1 VSTEAAGAGKVK
13 ARAMQPGATIG
24 VPAPASPYTNRSEL
38 LRGVEWWERQG
49 YRVKLAEGIH
59 ARNAY
64 LAGDARSRAR
74 DLTAMFADDE
84 VDVVHAFQ
92 GGYGAAQTIPHV
104 DWDVVRANPKPFV
117 GYSDITAL
125 NVAMRHYAGLVTFYG
140 PTLGDVDHPKSKDF
154 NKQNLLRALTS
165 TEPLGQ
171 VPANPDDPY
180 LRPLGPGRVTGEL
193 VGGCLW
199 LLGQAIGTPWQPD
212 FSGKVLF
219 FEDVDAAPWYLD
231 GLLNQMTQAG
241 MLKDVI
247 GVVIGEMV
255 DCDWRASKPEWP
267 QTFSLEDVLEQY
279 VEPLG
284 VPALYR
290 LPLGHGDYLA
300 TLPLGVQV
308 TLDADA
314 RTLSVDEA
322 ALLP

>member
-1 VSTEAAGAGKVK
+1 MSASK

-49 YRVKLAEGIH
+49 YRVKLADGIH
-59 ARNAY
+59 AREAY
-64 LAGDARSRAR
+64 IAGDAVSRAR

-84 VDVVHAFQ
+84 VEVVHAFQ
-92 GGYGAAQTIPHV
+92 GGYGSAQTIPHV
-104 DWDVVRANPKPFV
+104 DWSVVRANPKPFV

-125 NVAMRHYAGLVTFYG
+125 HLAMRHFADLVTFYG
-140 PTLGDVDHPKSKDF
+140 PTLGDIDHPDSNDY

-165 TEPLGQ
+165 TEPLGP
-171 VPANPDDPY
+171 VPPRPKDDY
-180 LRPLGPGRVTGEL
+180 LRALAPGRVSGEI

-199 LLGQAIGTPWQPD
+199 LIGQTIGTPWQPD
-212 FSGKVLF
+212 LAGRIFF
-219 FEDVDAAPWYLD
+219 FEDVDAPPWYLD

-241 MLKDVI
+241 MLDDVV
-247 GVVIGEMV
+247 GVVVGEMV
-255 DCDWRASKPEWP
+255 KCDWRESRPEWP
-267 QTFSLEDVLEQY
+267 QTFSLEDVLERY
-279 VEPLG
+279 LEPLG
-284 VPALYR
+284 VPVLYR

-314 RTLSVDEA
+314 RSLTVDET